1 MPPKLCYCDSIS
13 SNKHW
18 YIRFHLHVQTLCS
31 SYKDSKRCVIYS
43 MYDTSEHIHLLV
55 LLLIE
60 AYFVCFLFVFKGIQT
75 LPPLFSLFYPVL
87 HLRLHLNGFSIQNV
101 QHDEN
106 YQNHIYTH
114 THTHRAVSW
123 IMIFNQLPF
132 TAVIDNYM
140 EHVVVST
147 CINGYYAQ
155 QGNYEIIIAWGL
167 CISPKNA
174 RTYIRMFRFG
184 GIEIEWIL
192 DFLFHQ
198 YAQKKIEL
206 KRIYTSFHWYPLL
219 GWAKKCPI

>member
-1 MPPKLCYCDSIS
+1 MTHQSIFICWFCFWSKHISCVFCLFSKVFKHYPRFSHSSIQFCICGFIWMDS
-13 SNKHW
+13 
-18 YIRFHLHVQTLCS
+18 RF
-31 SYKDSKRCVIYS
+31 KMYS
-43 MYDTSEHIHLLV
+43 MMKITKTTY
-55 LLLIE
+55 
-60 AYFVCFLFVFKGIQT
+60 
-75 LPPLFSLFYPVL
+75 
-87 HLRLHLNGFSIQNV
+87 
-101 QHDEN
+101 
-106 YQNHIYTH
+106 

-147 CINGYYAQ
+147 CINGHYAQ